1 MNSNQT
7 YVCLVLKNLA
17 YMMKSNQT
25 YVCLVLKNLA
35 YMMNSNQTYVC
46 LVLKNLAYMMNS
58 NQSNC
63 AHSKFDLINCVVC
76 MSDDNSG
83 TPWA

>member
-1 MNSNQT
+1 MN
-7 YVCLVLKNLA
+7 
-17 YMMKSNQT
+17 SNQT

-63 AHSKFDLINCVVC
+63 AHSKIWFNKLFAQLLAKLLYIYIK
-76 MSDDNSG
+76 
-83 TPWA
+83 